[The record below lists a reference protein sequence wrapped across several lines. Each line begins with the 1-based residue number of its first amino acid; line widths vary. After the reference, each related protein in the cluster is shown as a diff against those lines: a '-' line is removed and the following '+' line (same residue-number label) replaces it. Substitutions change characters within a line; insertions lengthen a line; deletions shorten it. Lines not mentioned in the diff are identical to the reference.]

1 MSSMEY
7 SVAEAKKHFSEL
19 LSRVAY
25 GRERITIAKRG
36 KPLAMLVPPAAEPGP
51 DHPGK
56 VEGWLENSDPFFK
69 TVNQIVKKRQ
79 QHFPRILKS
88 KKG

>member
-1 MSSMEY
+1 MGSTEY
-7 SVAEAKKHFSEL
+7 SVADAKKHFSEL

-36 KPLAMLVPPAAEPGP
+36 KPLAMLVPPAVEPGS
-51 DHPGK
+51 DHPVK

-69 TVNQIVKKRQ
+69 IMDQIVKDRPK
-79 QHFPRILKS
+79 HSPRIFKS
-88 KKG
+88 PKG